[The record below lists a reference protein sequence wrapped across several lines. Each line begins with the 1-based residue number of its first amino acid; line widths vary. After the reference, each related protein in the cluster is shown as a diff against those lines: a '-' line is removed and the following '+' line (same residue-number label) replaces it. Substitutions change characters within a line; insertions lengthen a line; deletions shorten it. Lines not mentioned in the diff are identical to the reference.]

1 MFTNATALSPGC
13 NLAGDKVLVLVL
25 VLVLVMAFL
34 GGKAAAAGAVHNIGD
49 LVTLRKGAAA
59 ASRNWEL

>member
-13 NLAGDKVLVLVL
+13 NLAGDKVLVL